1 MVVSRFRSL
10 IACVVVLAFVFIT
23 AFTAPSPSPDRVQQ
37 PPAYFVEDFD
47 YWLPMFYNT
56 MTTLEIVSRRRFE
69 FPEVSGAFGCLNAER
84 HGRTDYQLDRQ
95 VQQLEQSMEFV
106 QRPNV
111 H

>member
-47 YWLPMFYNT
+47 Y
-56 MTTLEIVSRRRFE
+56 
-69 FPEVSGAFGCLNAER
+69 
-84 HGRTDYQLDRQ
+84 
-95 VQQLEQSMEFV
+95 
-106 QRPNV
+106 
-111 H
+111 